1 MVKAGFSRGGQ
12 GVLEKFQ
19 LTDRVAVVVGAGS
32 GIARACAIAF
42 AEVGADVA
50 VLDVDREG
58 GDKTVSDIQELGRK
72 SAFMPCDCSNPAS
85 IASAF
90 AEADEHFGRIDV
102 ALSGPAGNVRSHPED
117 MSYEDWRRCLDIG
130 VTSTFLCA
138 QEAGRRM
145 IAQGDGGSIIHLSSI
160 AGGGAM
166 GRGSLGYSS
175 SKGAINMLTKELAIE
190 WARYGI
196 RVNAIQP
203 SQIRT
208 PGLQKFIDDEGY
220 FSKQVTSD
228 FMHGI
233 PLGRLG
239 EPEEVAA
246 AAVFLASNAASLVTG
261 VLLPV
266 DGGNLAMNAGAT
278 LEW

>member
-1 MVKAGFSRGGQ
+1 MI
-12 GVLEKFQ
+12 
-19 LTDRVAVVVGAGS
+19 DRFRLNDRFAVVVGAGS

-42 AEVGADVA
+42 AEVGANVA
-50 VLDVDREG
+50 VLDVDRDG
-58 GDKTVSDIQELGRK
+58 GAKTVADIEGLGRK
-72 SAFMPCDCSNPAS
+72 SAFIYCDCSDPAS
-85 IASAF
+85 ISAAF
-90 AEADEHFGRIDV
+90 AQVDQPFGRVDIV
-102 ALSGPAGNVRSHPED
+102 LSGPAGNVRAHPED
-117 MSYEDWRRCLDIG
+117 MSYEDWRKCLDIG
-130 VTSTFLCA
+130 VTSTFLCGK
-138 QEAGRRM
+138 EAGRRM

-246 AAVFLASNAASLVTG
+246 AAVFLASDAASLVTG

>member
-1 MVKAGFSRGGQ
+1 MID
-12 GVLEKFQ
+12 KFR
-19 LTDRVAVVVGAGS
+19 LTNKVAVVVGGGS
-32 GIARACAIAF
+32 GIARACALAF
-42 AEVGADVA
+42 AEVGANVA
-50 VLDVDREG
+50 VLDVDRTG
-58 GDKTVSDIQELGRK
+58 GEKTTADVRGLGRD
-72 SAFMPCDCSNPAS
+72 STFIYCDCSDRAS
-85 IASAF
+85 IAGAFSAS
-90 AEADEHFGRIDV
+90 DENFGQLDI

-117 MSYEDWRRCLDIG
+117 MSYEDWRLCLDVG

-145 IAQGDGGSIIHLSSI
+145 IAQGRGGSIIHLSSI

-166 GRGSLGYSS
+166 GRGSFGYSS

-190 WARYGI
+190 WARHGI

-246 AAVFLASNAASLVTG
+246 AAVFLASDAASLVTG

-278 LEW
+278 LQW